1 MSEFGQGF
9 GLPWLVLRGLP
20 LQEQLPK
27 TPQGYGDDTQKL
39 FSDTMLLGGMFL
51 AGLKPIAYSY
61 ENFSRFTRNVAPSK
75 LEVDSVS
82 SHGSKR
88 DLHWHTDNAYAF
100 EEGYRSARSTGSYL
114 LRVGSP
120 SPRFLCFVG
129 LRLNDGQGQAVPTE
143 LLLFDNYRVLHRR
156 KSFDPGSWDEAR
168 WLRRCFGTTDP
179 SGGQFVDRLHRPY
192 VWQ

>member
-1 MSEFGQGF
+1 MPGVLGNVCRDRQGAFVSAPTFIRNNSKESAVYMNSRVSPPTVRVGSELEIRHSMRELVRQAVLEGLGNRSFMVDTDADLMGLIGAAGLANGLSQPERQAMSEFGQGF

-27 TPQGYGDDTQKL
+27 TPQGY
-39 FSDTMLLGGMFL
+39 
-51 AGLKPIAYSY
+51 
-61 ENFSRFTRNVAPSK
+61 
-75 LEVDSVS
+75 
-82 SHGSKR
+82 
-88 DLHWHTDNAYAF
+88 
-100 EEGYRSARSTGSYL
+100 
-114 LRVGSP
+114 
-120 SPRFLCFVG
+120 
-129 LRLNDGQGQAVPTE
+129 GQGQAVPTE